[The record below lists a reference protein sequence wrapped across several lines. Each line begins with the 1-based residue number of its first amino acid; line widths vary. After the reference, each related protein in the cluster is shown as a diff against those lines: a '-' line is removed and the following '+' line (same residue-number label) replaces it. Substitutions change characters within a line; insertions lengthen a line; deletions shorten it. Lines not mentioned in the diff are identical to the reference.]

1 MTALEEHRKTWKG
14 KTDEWLFERL
24 NNELKQK
31 VDEIHKLL
39 DHQEQVKNV
48 DVGSV
53 VKSLHICKHCGV
65 ETFQPDEEC
74 HKAPKP

>member
-1 MTALEEHRKTWKG
+1 MGRKLHLEEFMNYCEEIDKTWA
-14 KTDEWLFERL
+14 TEFRL
-24 NNELKQK
+24 SIPHFLANRKSK
-31 VDEIHKLL
+31 
-39 DHQEQVKNV
+39 VKNI

-74 HKAPKP
+74 YKAPKP